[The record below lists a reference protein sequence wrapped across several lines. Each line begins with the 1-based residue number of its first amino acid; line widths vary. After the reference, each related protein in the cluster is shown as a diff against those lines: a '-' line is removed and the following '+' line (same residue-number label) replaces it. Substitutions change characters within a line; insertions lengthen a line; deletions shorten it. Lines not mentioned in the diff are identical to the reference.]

1 MRRVTTFNA
10 SLFNTVSMYPPHGV
24 SHRGG
29 GLPLQHVTQLKGHP
43 PPFYVPGKKYRVPM
57 FLATSFNTHVAENFC
72 VMAENRGESPVI
84 WTIKVDAR
92 GASQLLYRC
101 KHVNQASSSLV
112 LEHLTDLLAHS
123 APLLSSPLLVRHLIV
138 FVDQVSK
145 TNVPGEFEFLCA
157 PFTQMPSMSLRA
169 YHLTTIMPRAGTPPT
184 P

>member
-1 MRRVTTFNA
+1 M
-10 SLFNTVSMYPPHGV
+10 
-24 SHRGG
+24 
-29 GLPLQHVTQLKGHP
+29 QHVTQLKGHP

-112 LEHLTDLLAHS
+112 LEHLLHIKLI
-123 APLLSSPLLVRHLIV
+123 SSHIV
-138 FVDQVSK
+138 
-145 TNVPGEFEFLCA
+145 PPC
-157 PFTQMPSMSLRA
+157 SLR
-169 YHLTTIMPRAGTPPT
+169 HFSFVI
-184 P
+184 